1 MEPVTHLLT
10 GACLSRTGLNR
21 RAAYATL
28 TMVVAAE
35 FPDIDTL
42 WSLRGPIEGF
52 QHHRGITHTFL
63 GLPFEAALIVAA
75 VYGVHRWR
83 VARAD
88 ARERA
93 INAAIRR
100 FAQYE
105 ERMRPAHA
113 RGGPAAVLMMPARQ
127 TSATAARDARESL
140 AALSYP
146 PLTVAPVR
154 WGMLYVLALVAL
166 LSHLL
171 LDYTNNY
178 GLRPFFPFNDH
189 WYAASIVF
197 IFDPWMFA
205 MLLGALIAPL
215 LFGLVNAEVGAKK
228 QPFRGRG
235 WAIAALIG
243 IVSWWGLRT
252 VEHERAIQMAASQSI
267 AMPAMSAA
275 TEPAPQTP
283 ASPSTVVPA
292 EPAPIYL
299 PVQRALASPDP
310 LNPFRWSAAMDFGP
324 VYQLA
329 EIDTRNGMVSLG
341 ETTYAKPARSA
352 EVLAAEGSKLGRAYM
367 DWSPM
372 PILETTDPD
381 TELATDT
388 SAGPEKMV
396 KIITFRDPRFMGG
409 WMRDAGRSA
418 LMGTVGLDATD
429 RVVRQTMDGHVEP
442 HIPR

>member
-28 TMVVAAE
+28 TMVIAAE

-42 WSLRGPIEGF
+42 WGLRGPIEGF

-63 GLPFEAALIVAA
+63 GLPFEAALIVAV
-75 VYGVHRWR
+75 VYGLHRLR

-88 ARERA
+88 DRERG
-93 INAAIRR
+93 IDAAIRR

-105 ERMRPAHA
+105 ERVRAA
-113 RGGPAAVLMMPARQ
+113 QVRRGPAAVLTMPAGQ
-127 TSATAARDARESL
+127 TIATAARDARERL

-215 LFGLVNAEVGAKK
+215 LFGMVNAEVGAKK
-228 QPFRGRG
+228 QPFRGQG

-252 VEHERAIQMAASQSI
+252 VEHERALQMAASQSY
-267 AMPAMSAA
+267 AA
-275 TEPAPQTP
+275 PLPPHIQTAPP
-283 ASPSTVVPA
+283 PVPA
-292 EPAPIYL
+292 YL
-299 PVQRALASPDP
+299 PVQRALANPDP

-329 EIDTRNGMVSLG
+329 EIDTRNGTVSLG

-372 PILETTDPD
+372 PILETTKPD
-381 TELATDT
+381 TELTSDT
-388 SAGPEKMV
+388 SAGPRAIMKV
-396 KIITFRDPRFMGG
+396 VTFRDPRFMGG
-409 WMRDAGRSA
+409 WMQDAGRSA

-429 RVVRQTMDGHVEP
+429 RVVRQTMDGKASSK
-442 HIPR
+442 

>member
-42 WSLRGPIEGF
+42 WSFRGPIEGF

-75 VYGVHRWR
+75 VYGLHQWR
-83 VARAD
+83 VRRAK
-88 ARERA
+88 
-93 INAAIRR
+93 
-100 FAQYE
+100 
-105 ERMRPAHA
+105 
-113 RGGPAAVLMMPARQ
+113 
-127 TSATAARDARESL
+127 TATASKAR
-140 AALSYP
+140 

-154 WGMLYVLALVAL
+154 WGVLYGLALVAL

-197 IFDPWMFA
+197 IFDPWMFG
-205 MLLGALIAPL
+205 MLLAALIAPL

-228 QPFRGRG
+228 QPFRGQG

-243 IVSWWGLRT
+243 IVAWWGLRT
-252 VEHERAIQMAASQSI
+252 VEHEHAMQMAASQSI
-267 AMPAMSAA
+267 AMPAVSAA
-275 TEPAPQTP
+275 TSA
-283 ASPSTVVPA
+283 TVAPA
-292 EPAPIYL
+292 ETTPIYL

-329 EIDTRNGMVSLG
+329 EIDTRNGTVSLG

-372 PILETTDPD
+372 PIIEVTKPDAELTTG
-381 TELATDT
+381 T
-388 SAGPEKMV
+388 SAGPEKIV

-429 RVVRQTMDGHVEP
+429 RVVRQTMDGRVEP
-442 HIPR
+442 QAPR